1 MKVVVVTF
9 PGSNCDR
16 DCIFVMRDLLSC
28 EVANVFHKETE
39 LGPCEA
45 VIIPGGFSYGDYL
58 RAGALAKYSPI
69 MPEIR
74 RFAERG
80 GPIIGICNGFQ
91 ILCEVGLLPGALV
104 RNRKIKFIS
113 REVELKVENCDT
125 IFTSAYSDGQQLR
138 IPIAHA
144 EGNYVA
150 DERTLKDLAD
160 SNRIIFRYTGPVRD
174 DVYDGNPNGSA
185 DSIAGIINES
195 GNVLGMMPHPERA
208 ADERV
213 GRTDGLGVFQSMISS
228 VQESSLLLSARA

>member
-1 MKVVVVTF
+1 
-9 PGSNCDR
+9 
-16 DCIFVMRDLLSC
+16 VMRDLLSC
-28 EVANVFHKETE
+28 DVRNVFHKETE
-39 LGPCEA
+39 LGLCDA

-69 MPEIR
+69 MADIR

-80 GPIIGICNGFQ
+80 GPVIGICNGFQ

-113 REVELKVENCDT
+113 REVELRVENSDT
-125 IFTSAYSDGQQLR
+125 MFTSKYTEGQKLR

-150 DERTLKDLAD
+150 DEQTLRMLKE
-160 SNRIIFRYTGPVRD
+160 SSRVIFRYTGPIRD

-185 DSIAGIINES
+185 EAIAGIINES

-213 GRTDGLGVFQSMISS
+213 GRTDGLGVFQSMISTIHENSPLVAAHARYS
-228 VQESSLLLSARA
+228 VAG